1 MPVFKGVASYD
12 TPVYSDAFNIPATI
26 KSFYLYN
33 AWEDNDFRVTVSIVN
48 DSLTEETIIF
58 SKIILRQESYSTN
71 IPVLI
76 LPGYLIKI
84 TTPKVFDFY
93 FTIE

>member
-1 MPVFKGVASYD
+1 MPVFKGFVGSG

-26 KSFYLYN
+26 KSFSVYN
-33 AWEDNDFRVTVSIVN
+33 SDTSPAFVVISIVN
-48 DSLTEETIIF
+48 ISLTEETIIF
-58 SKIILRQESYSTN
+58 SKSITNRESFSSD
-71 IPVLI
+71 IPILI

-84 TTPKVFDFY
+84 ATSSTFDFY

>member
-26 KSFYLYN
+26 KSFYIYN
-33 AWEDNDFRVTVSIVN
+33 DYTADEIVTISIVN

-58 SKIILRQESYSTN
+58 SKSIVTKESYSTD

-76 LPGYLIKI
+76 LSGYLIKI
-84 TTPKVFDFY
+84 TTPKIFNFY

>member
-1 MPVFKGVASYD
+1 MPVFKGVVSYL
-12 TPVYSDAFNIPATI
+12 TPVYSDEFNIPATI

-33 AWEDNDFRVTVSIVN
+33 DYTEDYDVTISIVN
-48 DSLTEETIIF
+48 NSLTEETIIF
-58 SKIILRQESYSTN
+58 SKTVVTKESYSTD

-84 TTPKVFDFY
+84 TTPKIFNFY

>member
-1 MPVFKGVASYD
+1 MPVFKGVAEYN
-12 TPVYSDAFNIPATI
+12 TPVYSDVFNIPATI

-33 AWEDNDFRVTVSIVN
+33 DYTADDIVTVSIVN
-48 DSLTEETIIF
+48 DSLTEETFIF
-58 SKIILRQESYSTN
+58 SKSVVTKESYSTDV
-71 IPVLI
+71 PVLI

-84 TTPKVFDFY
+84 TTPNIFNFY

>member
-1 MPVFKGVASYD
+1 MPVFKGIASYD

-33 AWEDNDFRVTVSIVN
+33 EYTADDIVTVSIVN

-58 SKIILRQESYSTN
+58 SKSVVTKESYSTDV
-71 IPVLI
+71 PVLI

-84 TTPKVFDFY
+84 ITPKIFNFY

>member
-1 MPVFKGVASYD
+1 MPVFKGVASYE

-33 AWEDNDFRVTVSIVN
+33 DFTEDYAVTISIVN
-48 DSLTEETIIF
+48 SSLTEETFIF
-58 SKIILRQESYSTN
+58 SKTVVTKESYSTD

-84 TTPKVFDFY
+84 TTRKIFNFY

>member
-33 AWEDNDFRVTVSIVN
+33 DYTADSDVTISIVN
-48 DSLTEETIIF
+48 SSLTEETIIF
-58 SKIILRQESYSTN
+58 SKTVVTKESYSTV

-84 TTPKVFDFY
+84 TTPKLFNFY